1 MNKPSP
7 SHAARRPAGAA
18 ELPEGTAPSDEA
30 PPLRVSWPERAP
42 EVDARALD
50 AAEGAALFANVWRR
64 EQHPVELDDAELQRL
79 ASWAQYVDVPARR
92 TLIRQDEFG
101 DYLLV
106 VLEGSL
112 LVERGQP
119 DGSKARLAE
128 ARAGDMIGEMSLL
141 DAGSRFSVVST
152 TSASRLAVL
161 QAEPFERL
169 MREEPRIALAL
180 VATLTRRLSLR
191 VRLLSARLG
200 ALLSPA

>member
-1 MNKPSP
+1 MNKPST
-7 SHAARRPAGAA
+7 SHPARRAAVAASAPDTSPPA
-18 ELPEGTAPSDEA
+18 DEA
-30 PPLRVSWPERAP
+30 PPRRVTWPERAP

-50 AAEGAALFANVWRR
+50 AAEGAALFVEVWHR
-64 EQHPVELDDAELQRL
+64 EPHPVALDDAELQRL
-79 ASWAQYVDVPARR
+79 ASWVQYVAVPAGR

-152 TSASRLAVL
+152 TSASRIAVL